1 MSAAPDSGVTE
12 LDPAAAIASVSRW
25 YHCIDIPPAG
35 STPGLF
41 DLRPVV
47 DRLPWPDVRGRRCL
61 DVGTA
66 DGFLAFELERRGAAQ
81 VMAVDI
87 TTHERWDWE
96 PHVAERGPEY
106 LNAVFGPDVRGGFH
120 TAHRLLG
127 STVQFAPLSVY
138 DLDPATVGTFDVV
151 VCGSLLLHL
160 REPLR
165 ALAAIRAVCDGQ
177 LLCTNQIDLERS
189 IGPRRAP
196 LVRIDGTSG
205 ATQWWIPNAAGHVQ
219 MIRAAGFTIER
230 RSPLYSIPFGP
241 AHPARARAP
250 RSVMRGLAERVLTG
264 NAGVPH
270 AAVLARPGD
279 GH

>member
-1 MSAAPDSGVTE
+1 MGAPPHSGVTDS
-12 LDPAAAIASVSRW
+12 DPAAAIASVTRW
-25 YHCIDIPPAG
+25 YHCIDIPLAG

-47 DRLPWPDVRGRRCL
+47 DRLPWPDVRGKRCL

-66 DGFLAFELERRGAAQ
+66 DGFLAFELERRGAAS

-96 PHVAERGPEY
+96 PHVGERGPEY
-106 LNAVFGPDVRGGFH
+106 LNAVFGPDVRAGFQ

-127 STVQFAPLSVY
+127 SAVQFEPLSVY
-138 DLDPATVGTFDVV
+138 DLDPATVGRFDVV

-165 ALAAIRAVCDGQ
+165 ALVAIRSVCDGR

-230 RSPLYSIPFGP
+230 RSSLYSIPFGP
-241 AHPARARAP
+241 AHPPRARAP
-250 RSVMRGLAERVLTG
+250 RSVLRGVAERLLTG

-270 AAVLARPGD
+270 VAVLARPGI
-279 GH
+279 GR